1 MAGVLPGLPAGLPRA
16 STMIKPLAD
25 MEKSAVAPIKPA
37 VKPMVDPV
45 YKLLTAPLSAMG
57 IEVKEEAPL
66 PAEALEYAAKQV
78 EAGKLPVPKTIPTP
92 TAGMP
97 FTLPGITGTSPGI
110 LSPSETSPP
119 EEILSEETV
128 SSPVSETIAERVL
141 PEEAKPG
148 GVVSSLHSIEE
159 RRRRMWMSL

>member
-25 MEKSAVAPIKPA
+25 MERSAVAPIKSA

-45 YKLLTAPLSAMG
+45 YKFLTTPLTAMG

-66 PAEALEYAAKQV
+66 PAEALEYAVKQV
-78 EAGKLPVPKTIPTP
+78 EAGKLPVPKTMPTP

-97 FTLPGITGTSPGI
+97 FTLPGITETSPSI
-110 LSPSETSPP
+110 LSPSETSSAEVTP
-119 EEILSEETV
+119 
-128 SSPVSETIAERVL
+128 PVSVTEEKRVL

-148 GVVSSLHSIEE
+148 GIVSSLHSMEE